1 MEIIASGCS
10 FTAGDELV
18 ELVPNYL
25 NSGPDE
31 ELYKQY
37 NKQVGYIRNDMIKW
51 KELLNQQ
58 RQLAWPA
65 KLQELD
71 DTLEVQNVAQGGLS
85 IEEICWRVL
94 KQINRNF
101 RKPDCVIIMLTA
113 PSRFGHAIHSELTEY
128 NFRSYLLTS
137 NTWLQNNQL
146 HKLITEPDNYDHL
159 WRTYNVVTGTK
170 KLLESRGIK
179 CIIVDS
185 GMCASTVDTSK
196 KRDNELYDLLDV
208 KINFGQFLIDYND
221 EYQTRLPGCHPT
233 EIMHEMFAKE
243 VYKCMMSYM

>member
-18 ELVPNYL
+18 ELIPNYL
-25 NSGPDE
+25 SKGPDP

-37 NKQVGYIRNDMIKW
+37 NKQVGYIRNDMKKW
-51 KELLNQQ
+51 QELLNQQ
-58 RQLAWPA
+58 RQIAWPA

-71 DTLEVQNVAQGGLS
+71 DTLEVQNVAQGGLC

-94 KQINRNF
+94 KQMNRNF
-101 RKPDCVIIMLTA
+101 RKPDLVIIMLTA
-113 PSRFGHAIHSELTEY
+113 PSRFGHGIHSESTDF
-128 NFRSYLLTS
+128 NFRSYLMSGT
-137 NTWLQNNQL
+137 TWLQNNPL
-146 HKLITEPDNYDHL
+146 NKLIIEPDSYDHL

-170 KLLESRGIK
+170 KLLETRGIK
-179 CIIVDS
+179 CMIVDS
-185 GMCASTVDTSK
+185 GMCAQTVDKNK